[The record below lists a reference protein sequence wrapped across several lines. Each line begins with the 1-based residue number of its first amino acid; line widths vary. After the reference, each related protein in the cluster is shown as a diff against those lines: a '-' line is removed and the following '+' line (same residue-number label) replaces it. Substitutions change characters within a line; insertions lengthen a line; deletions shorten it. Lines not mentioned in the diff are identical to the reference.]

1 MNDNFGTIASQG
13 RKART
18 GHFGAGRGGN
28 SMTRQEQ
35 KAVKEL
41 SEMISKNLKVIAREH
56 GFKVVSDCAYKVL
69 GDFLYEVFL
78 SAPPVRRGTAIRA
91 VVSTKPCVIDNV
103 FWDVYE
109 MGEVA
114 RKKPFSFHITAA
126 HSPSAHII
134 KEMELPVPT
143 VNAATLVMNE
153 AFCRFNKSI
162 QDHHSRCSTVSD
174 FKAEILHDT
183 APAARLNV
191 VLCEIAEGNFR
202 QAMLLAEKELENEP
216 YGLFNTVT
224 DGGIKSIYDY
234 VKEFCQKKQ

>member
-1 MNDNFGTIASQG
+1 
-13 RKART
+13 
-18 GHFGAGRGGN
+18 
-28 SMTRQEQ
+28 MTRQEQ

-41 SEMISKNLKVIAREH
+41 SVMISKNTKVIAREH

-78 SAPPVRRGTAIRA
+78 SAPPVRCGTAIRA
-91 VVSTKPCVIDNV
+91 VVSVKPCAIDNV

-134 KEMELPVPT
+134 KEMELPVPA
-143 VNAATLVMNE
+143 VDAATLVMNE
-153 AFCRFNKSI
+153 VFCRFNKSI

-174 FKAEILHDT
+174 FKTEILHDT
-183 APAARLNV
+183 APTARLNV

-202 QAMLLAEKELENEP
+202 QAELLAEKELENEP

-224 DGGIKSIYDY
+224 DSGIKSIYDY